1 MRKWLRSHLTYANV
15 MVTILG
21 FIVLG
26 GMSYAA
32 TGGNFILG
40 QSNSASSTT
49 ALTRTGVNTGKGLQV
64 TNTSTGA
71 GATAL
76 GLNVASGHAPFT
88 VNSGTKVTNL
98 NADKLDGIDST
109 GFLSS
114 GRVKKLIFD
123 AASTG
128 NPTTALAT
136 VGPYTIKGQCADLMG
151 TTQLRLMANGPAGT
165 SDYLYTEALNDS
177 TYTHRSGQI
186 GLAASV
192 DNLIIAELSVSGA
205 NDVKR
210 GAGTA
215 MLKTG
220 STVIQVDFDGVVGP
234 GQCYLYG
241 TATMGT

>member
-1 MRKWLRSHLTYANV
+1 MGLWIRSHLTYANV
-15 MVTILG
+15 MVTILA

-32 TGGNFILG
+32 TGGNFVLG
-40 QSNSASSTT
+40 KSNTATSASSLS
-49 ALTRTGVNTGKGLQV
+49 APIAGKALQV

-76 GLNVASGHAPFT
+76 GLTTASGHAPFT
-88 VNSGTKVTNL
+88 VNSGTKVANL
-98 NADKLDGIDST
+98 NADKLDGIDSS

-114 GRVKKLIFD
+114 GSVKKLSFE
-123 AASTG
+123 ASVG
-128 NPTTALAT
+128 PSEPVLAT

-151 TTQLRLMANGPAGT
+151 TTGLRLIANGPAGT

-177 TYTHRSGQI
+177 TFTHRSGQLSLS
-186 GLAASV
+186 GSG
-192 DNLIIAELSVSGA
+192 DSFIISELDVSGPT
-205 NDVKR
+205 DVKR
-210 GAGTA
+210 AAGTA

-220 STVIQVDFDGVVGP
+220 STVVQVDFNGVAGP
-234 GQCYLYG
+234 SSCHLYG